1 MESLRENYKEI
12 LDKLVNDE
20 DWYVRRAVAKQGYGL
35 DILINDEDWRVREVV
50 AKQGYGLDILIND
63 PDPDVRLAVAKQGY
77 GLDKLINDEYWLVRR
92 VIAEQ
97 GYGLDKL
104 INDENWRVR
113 LAVAK
118 QGYGLDKL
126 INDEI
131 IIVRR
136 AAKQEAAK
144 QVIES
149 KRETIEIIK
158 NNSEPFEF
166 VSKILSMDL
175 VTQNEIFPEVGSTEN
190 IFKYFTFEEAL
201 ERYNKC
207 KGSNESEVVDE

>member
-1 MESLRENYKEI
+1 MKTCKEI
-12 LDKLVNDE
+12 LDNLLNNESSAVRKAVAEQGYRLDKLINDEDRRVRKAVAEQGYGLEKLVDDKDWSVRRAVAKQGYRLDKLVNDE
-20 DWYVRRAVAKQGYGL
+20 DW
-35 DILINDEDWRVREVV
+35 
-50 AKQGYGLDILIND
+50 
-63 PDPDVRLAVAKQGY
+63 
-77 GLDKLINDEYWLVRR
+77 
-92 VIAEQ
+92 
-97 GYGLDKL
+97 
-104 INDENWRVR
+104 RVR
-113 LAVAK
+113 LAVAE

-201 ERYNKC
+201 ERYNNWH
-207 KGSNESEVVDE
+207 KGSIESEVVDE